1 VAARF
6 LAIGDV
12 MVDVV
17 VSGGGHDAHVR
28 LAPGGCAVN
37 AALSA
42 AQSGAEAGILGRVGD
57 DPAGRMVQ
65 MNLVAQGVVTRL
77 SVDPNRPT
85 GTFLV
90 VDGEIRV
97 DIGAN
102 AGFSPE
108 HLPPELE
115 ADATLV
121 SGHLPEPTVA
131 ACLKRSRAPWNALA
145 AARLT
150 RLPNGGNAIFVNSAE
165 AHALTG
171 AEPAEAAHLL
181 AGRYRLVCVTLGRD
195 GAIGRLDGAME
206 SARAVSSAISDDTLG
221 TGDAFAAAVL
231 VALSVDAPFR
241 DALAAGCRAGA
252 LSSIGERT
260 SPE

>member
-1 VAARF
+1 MAARF

-12 MVDVV
+12 MVDVL

-28 LAPGGCAVN
+28 LAPGGSAVN

-42 AQSGAEAGILGRVGD
+42 ARSGVEAGILGRVGD
-57 DPAGRMVQ
+57 DPAGRMAQ
-65 MNLVAQGVVTRL
+65 ATLAAQGVVTQL
-77 SVDPNRPT
+77 SVDPDRPT

-97 DIGAN
+97 DRGAN
-102 AGFSPE
+102 AGFLPE

-121 SGHLPEPTVA
+121 SGHLPAPTVA
-131 ACLKRSRAPWNALA
+131 ASLERSRAPWNALA

-150 RLPNGGNAIFVNSAE
+150 RLPDGGNAVFVNSAE

-171 AEPAEAAHLL
+171 AQPAEAARLL
-181 AGRYRLVCVTLGRD
+181 GNRYRLVCVTLGTD
-195 GAIGRLDGAME
+195 GAIGRLDGALE
-206 SARAVSSAISDDTLG
+206 SAKAETRPTSDDTRG
-221 TGDAFAAAVL
+221 AGDAFAAAVL
-231 VALSVDAPFR
+231 VALSADAPFR
-241 DALAAGCRAGA
+241 DALAAGCRAGSLA
-252 LSSIGERT
+252 SVGEHPRT
-260 SPE
+260 